1 MLMTIKPK
9 NIIAITLSALAIA
22 AAVAHAFFPDL
33 QIDSTTAFLI
43 AIAILPWLGMFFR
56 SVELPGGIKVEY
68 HELKEAEAKARDTGL
83 ITANDE
89 KSKTAD
95 PIYERI
101 AAEDPNLALAGLR
114 IEIEKELVALAT
126 RHGIAVSRGSVL
138 MLAKE
143 LTQIQVLGAGAYLA
157 LADIIQLLNKAVHGA
172 KVEPESVSW
181 ALSSG
186 SQILQSLRIK

>member
-1 MLMTIKPK
+1 MILKPK

-22 AAVAHAFFPDL
+22 AAVAHAFFPNL

-89 KSKTAD
+89 KSKMVD

-126 RHGIAVSRGSVL
+126 RHDIIITRGSVL
-138 MLAKE
+138 LLAKE
-143 LTQIQVLGAGAYLA
+143 LTQIKVLGAGAYLA
-157 LADIIQLLNKAVHGA
+157 LADIIHLLNKAVHGA
-172 KVEPESVSW
+172 KVEPEAVSW
-181 ALSSG
+181 TLSSG
-186 SQILQSLRIK
+186 SQILQSLRAK

>member
-1 MLMTIKPK
+1 MTLKPK

-22 AAVAHAFFPDL
+22 AAVAHAFFPNL

-83 ITANDE
+83 ITTSDE
-89 KSKTAD
+89 KSKAAD

-126 RHGIAVSRGSVL
+126 RHGIAVTRGSVL

-143 LTQIQVLGAGAYLA
+143 LTSIQVLGAGAYLA
-157 LADIIQLLNKAVHGA
+157 LADIIHLLNKAVHGA

>member
-1 MLMTIKPK
+1 MLKPK

-22 AAVAHAFFPDL
+22 AAVAHAFFPNL

-83 ITANDE
+83 ITTSDE
-89 KSKTAD
+89 KSKASD

-126 RHGIAVSRGSVL
+126 RHGITVTRGSVL

-157 LADIIQLLNKAVHGA
+157 LADIINLLNKAVHGA
-172 KVEPESVSW
+172 KVEPESVLW

>member
-1 MLMTIKPK
+1 MLKSK
-9 NIIAITLSALAIA
+9 NIIAIVLSTLAIA
-22 AAVAHAFFPDL
+22 AAVAHAFFPNL

-43 AIAILPWLGMFFR
+43 AIAVLPWLGMFFR

-68 HELKEAEAKARDTGL
+68 HELKEAEAKARDAGL
-83 ITANDE
+83 ITTSDE
-89 KSKTAD
+89 KSKAAD

-101 AAEDPNLALAGLR
+101 AEEDPNLALAGLR
-114 IEIEKELVALAT
+114 IEIEKELVALAS
-126 RHGIAVSRGSVL
+126 RHGIIVTRGSVL

-143 LTQIQVLGAGAYLA
+143 LTQIQVLGTGAYLA
-157 LADIIQLLNKAVHGA
+157 LADIIHLLNKAVHGA
-172 KVEPESVSW
+172 KVERESVSW